1 MQFDLRNGSLRKKFD
16 SVKYTLKKLEVS
28 VGPLGSGACWCLQC
42 GLCGLHGAMPA
53 GMPQQYNGST
63 QSCLQSLI
71 CCADPLQNTLY
82 ELTLAEATGL
92 GMRDKDVAE
101 DAEVG

>member
-1 MQFDLRNGSLRKKFD
+1 
-16 SVKYTLKKLEVS
+16 
-28 VGPLGSGACWCLQC
+28 
-42 GLCGLHGAMPA
+42 
-53 GMPQQYNGST
+53 MPQQYNGST